1 VQGSS
6 EDTLVPPG
14 RPSSPTEEARRYRR
28 YLLLLI
34 LAFAVLQLVKSAFM
48 GLHEDEANWWLQTH
62 FLRAGYFYH
71 PPFVVYE
78 QFLVTRLLGNSHLS
92 LRVGSLLFTAGIIY
106 LIYRVCLE
114 AFDDH
119 RWAFRASLVVAVLPI
134 TNYWLMLAIQD
145 APFIFFFLL
154 CALLTLRIVR
164 TGEGRYWYPL
174 GSVAGLMLLCK
185 LQAAFILPSIF
196 FLLLTSREQRGWL
209 RRKEP
214 YLAFLMMAA
223 IFTPTLLWYVERHF
237 EPITYQLG
245 NRVGFLEFS
254 FLAYLAKALGHV
266 AAEMIVLSPLVYG
279 LSLLGMVYAAL
290 AGYRKRD
297 PRHATYLALFWLAFP
312 TVLIFTLTGGPP
324 NWAINGHFVAL
335 VASAGALSSLLPRLR
350 SPFLRRHA
358 AKLLLALCVVLP
370 LLFTSATLLITV
382 GDRLQNEYRGLA
394 VYLEQLKEEKGL
406 EDLYVASPYYFVP
419 SEVAYYAR
427 GRFRGY
433 TIILQVYEHVVLS
446 AGDNSYTPWTP
457 EQELL
462 GKDLVF
468 VDCERNP
475 DDFNTPL
482 SYWEEKLPLYFQE
495 VEEPLVYTYRK
506 WSDDYR
512 RYYIFFCHGYRGSQA
527 AAWHRGE
534 VREYVEARR
543 SE

>member
-1 VQGSS
+1 MRGHSEKGGTLREAGNAGS
-6 EDTLVPPG
+6 D
-14 RPSSPTEEARRYRR
+14 EARRYRR

-34 LAFAVLQLVKSAFM
+34 LTFLALQTVKSAFM

-71 PPFVVYE
+71 PPFITYE
-78 QFLVTRLLGNSHLS
+78 QFLFTRLLGHSHLA

-106 LIYRVCLE
+106 LVYLLCLE
-114 AFDDH
+114 AFGDH
-119 RWAFRASLVVAVLPI
+119 RWAFRASLLVALLPI
-134 TNYWLMLAIQD
+134 TNYWIMLAIQD

-196 FLLLTSREQRGWL
+196 FLLLTSREHRYWL

-214 YLAFLMMAA
+214 YLAFIIMAA
-223 IFTPTLLWYVERHF
+223 IFTPTLMWYAERHF

-254 FLAYLAKALGHV
+254 FLSYLAKALTHV
-266 AAEMIVLSPLVYG
+266 VMEMIVLSPAVYA
-279 LSLLGMVYAAL
+279 LSVFGMVYAAL
-290 AGYRKRD
+290 AGYRKRG
-297 PRHATYLALFWLAFP
+297 PRSAEYRVLFWLPFP

-335 VASAGALSSLLPRLR
+335 AASAGALPSLLPRLKP
-350 SPFLRRHA
+350 PFLVRHA
-358 AKLLLALCVVLP
+358 GKLLVVLFLVLP
-370 LLFTSATLLITV
+370 LLFTSATLFITV

-394 VYLEQLKEEKGL
+394 VYLRQLKEERGL
-406 EDLYVASPYYFVP
+406 DEVYVASPYYFVP

-427 GRFRGY
+427 GQFSGY

-446 AGDNSYTPWTP
+446 AGDNSYTPWVG
-457 EQELL
+457 EEGLL
-462 GKDLVF
+462 GKDMFF

-512 RYYIFFCHGYRGSQA
+512 RYYIFLCRGYKGSGA
-527 AAWHRGE
+527 APWRRGE
-534 VREYVEARR
+534 VRDYVKAH
-543 SE
+543 